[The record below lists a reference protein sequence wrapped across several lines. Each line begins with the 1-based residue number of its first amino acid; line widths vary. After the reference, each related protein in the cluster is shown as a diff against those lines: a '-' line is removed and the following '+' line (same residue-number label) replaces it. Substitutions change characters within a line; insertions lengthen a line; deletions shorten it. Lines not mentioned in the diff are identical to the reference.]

1 VGVHGPVDEDGQPG
15 RGPADLEA
23 AAGQSPGD
31 ETADD
36 GRDQPELGRHSG
48 DDVNADTQRERD
60 RKDDEG
66 RAQIG
71 MEEATGEATD
81 EAAGEAT

>member
-1 VGVHGPVDEDGQPG
+1 MAVISPSS
-15 RGPADLEA
+15 
-23 AAGQSPGD
+23 AGTP
-31 ETADD
+31 
-36 GRDQPELGRHSG
+36 G
-48 DDVNADTQRERD
+48 DDVNADTQGERD

-71 MEEATGEATD
+71 TEEATGEATD